1 MDVVIAY
8 VDGNDPQWQ
17 KVYAAVTNQ
26 PILKKR
32 FRDWGTLKYLLRG
45 IETYMPFIRNVYLVV
60 SGPTQVPS
68 WASESLR
75 PVFHKDILPPEL
87 VPTFNAS
94 TIEMGLHR
102 IKGIDEQFL
111 YFNDDMYPVAECSPD
126 DFYVDGKGAMK
137 FSRFVFG
144 NGLYKMLSKN
154 ASSMARKYL
163 GLKPSKVYIRPQ
175 HICSPMLK
183 SACDEL
189 YSKAEKEIISISTPL
204 REDFNVNQYLFRY
217 WQIAQGHFAPVNMHS
232 VRQRFDLDVDDAGD
246 IAKAICERKYKA
258 ICINED
264 ENENLDVFE
273 NIQKKLV
280 AAFEQILPQKS
291 TFEK

>member
-26 PILKKR
+26 PILKTR

-204 REDFNVNQYLFRY
+204 REDFNVNQYLYLDYMYYSGRAVSRRLSNTHISLA
-217 WQIAQGHFAPVNMHS
+217 IASLEKVRRCIMAPRTKLV
-232 VRQRFDLDVDDAGD
+232 
-246 IAKAICERKYKA
+246 
-258 ICINED
+258 CINDVSMSEKKFQTYQSGI
-264 ENENLDVFE
+264 LD
-273 NIQKKLV
+273 
-280 AAFEQILPQKS
+280 AFETRFPNKS
-291 TFEK
+291 RFEK